1 MQFICQNI
9 SFKDNNKLLNYIT
22 YKIGNLKK
30 YFYFLLFVAVCYYNC
45 GKIWHY
51 FDKNMKMDIIY
62 D

>member
-30 YFYFLLFVAVCYYNC
+30 YFYFYCLSQFAIITAEKYGIILT
-45 GKIWHY
+45 KI
-51 FDKNMKMDIIY
+51 
-62 D
+62 